1 LNLKARKQKRK
12 FITST
17 KRTAQEV
24 GKAIEKVQKAPEQ
37 QKPEK
42 VEQAVEDIPTEK
54 IEKAIEATKEPE
66 KKFSEK
72 AQGLAEEASDYL
84 ANVALASAGAAVA
97 APPTAPV
104 SLALS
109 KTAGITSSGLD
120 LIALALSALN
130 GDKEGV
136 ARNGAALAIGVA
148 TSFIPGGEGAKK
160 IAKEATQKFAKD
172 AIEMGANKL
181 LKKGLQQLNKEK
193 EVEIGGQTF
202 NKEQLN
208 QLGQNIYNSSVN
220 KVEQDLSGKTGE
232 GFEKLTNDAKEKVG
246 NENALV
252 AIKNA
257 IAPYVAPTRGEEVSQ
272 PETPQLER
280 QQYLNIANNLIEA
293 GVLQSP
299 LLDNDLVKIY
309 VAWWLMEE
317 TGQPSALQEAVF
329 GVENTKLTDF
339 NEKSEVLSAAEKQK
353 LMKLFQKNRDA
364 FGELMKDLES
374 FANPKNSEEKEQAK
388 QYLVPLSKE
397 ESVPKEVIDDIAKK
411 VDKTGQFLIQ
421 LRAQEP
427 TEPEAEEDEEKLL
440 PVVSEQEAEGEA
452 QEDIQPENE
461 TEPQAYDQRHYTTLA
476 TFFADKGG
484 KGLGFMQQLLL
495 RRQSEQLF
503 GLIKTL
509 DALIDPN
516 AGEEKAINEINNIIK
531 EQEEKPVVLDQEEKR
546 KLKSRLLGLLSL
558 LKSLKTLSKAYEEN
572 LTRTSLDPRYDGS
585 SLKRRL
591 DSMLPDVQDSISEI
605 IESINEFT
613 SQKKELQE
621 QKNKDPERQE
631 KIDLVSDVYKDMRVI
646 WQTTLGD
653 MLSKRLKKEEK
664 IDEQEDVQQ
673 TETVE
678 ASAKAMRDL
687 ATNPEFIKLFPTSRL
702 TQSGEVVSI
711 EEANKALTGVIS
723 EFIYVMR
730 NVVALVKGE
739 NVTPETAKEVKSKLV
754 DIAEAI
760 ENYFDVPAGKLAKE
774 AEKEEASEPSSQSLT
789 DTPLLPPPSTPDSV
803 EREEDEDFGFDDTEK
818 EDEFND
824 MSPEQESRTLEKE
837 VEKFSKFIEREEGA
851 RAKQVILLA
860 G

>member
-1 LNLKARKQKRK
+1 
-12 FITST
+12 
-17 KRTAQEV
+17 
-24 GKAIEKVQKAPEQ
+24 
-37 QKPEK
+37 
-42 VEQAVEDIPTEK
+42 
-54 IEKAIEATKEPE
+54 
-66 KKFSEK
+66 
-72 AQGLAEEASDYL
+72 
-84 ANVALASAGAAVA
+84 
-97 APPTAPV
+97 
-104 SLALS
+104 
-109 KTAGITSSGLD
+109 
-120 LIALALSALN
+120 
-130 GDKEGV
+130 
-136 ARNGAALAIGVA
+136 
-148 TSFIPGGEGAKK
+148 
-160 IAKEATQKFAKD
+160 
-172 AIEMGANKL
+172 M
-181 LKKGLQQLNKEK
+181 
-193 EVEIGGQTF
+193 
-202 NKEQLN
+202 
-208 QLGQNIYNSSVN
+208 
-220 KVEQDLSGKTGE
+220 
-232 GFEKLTNDAKEKVG
+232 
-246 NENALV
+246 
-252 AIKNA
+252 
-257 IAPYVAPTRGEEVSQ
+257 
-272 PETPQLER
+272 
-280 QQYLNIANNLIEA
+280 
-293 GVLQSP
+293 
-299 LLDNDLVKIY
+299 
-309 VAWWLMEE
+309 
-317 TGQPSALQEAVF
+317 
-329 GVENTKLTDF
+329 
-339 NEKSEVLSAAEKQK
+339 
-353 LMKLFQKNRDA
+353 
-364 FGELMKDLES
+364 
-374 FANPKNSEEKEQAK
+374 
-388 QYLVPLSKE
+388 
-397 ESVPKEVIDDIAKK
+397 
-411 VDKTGQFLIQ
+411 
-421 LRAQEP
+421 
-427 TEPEAEEDEEKLL
+427 
-440 PVVSEQEAEGEA
+440 PVVSEQEAEDEA
-452 QEDIQPENE
+452 QEDIKPENE

-509 DALIDPN
+509 DALIDPT
-516 AGEEKAINEINNIIK
+516 AGEEKAINETNNIIK

-653 MLSKRLKKEEK
+653 TLSKRLKKEEK

-760 ENYFDVPAGKLAKE
+760 ENYFGAPAGKLAKE

-803 EREEDEDFGFDDTEK
+803 EWEEDEDFGFDDTE
-818 EDEFND
+818 ETDEFSD

-837 VEKFSKFIEREEGA
+837 VEKFSKFIEREEGTK
-851 RAKQVILLA
+851 AKQVIFAGWVEQLLSDVLPKDYEEDKKNKIWIKTLLVLRKA
-860 G
+860 FDKELVMEAITQKDVNTVIRDIPVYLKSNNIKDRKEILKLLQKLIEGGSMLELLKIINSRDVKDSLKKVIKFDSQEKSLEEALKPIIAKMLKEYHG